1 MTVEEAIAL
10 LQREDPKAEVY
21 VCHFAKFGTRACP
34 RIHPLA
40 DIAWID
46 GRLVLV
52 EADDRKLF
60 LASV

>member
-1 MTVEEAIAL
+1 MTVEEAIKE
-10 LQREDPKAEVY
+10 LQKQDAKAEVY

>member
-1 MTVEEAIAL
+1 MTVEEAIKE
-10 LQREDPKAEVY
+10 LQKQDAKVEVY
-21 VCHFAKFGTRACP
+21 VCHFAKFGTRAYP

-52 EADDRKLF
+52 EADDRKLS

>member
-1 MTVEEAIAL
+1 MTVEEAIKE
-10 LQREDPKAEVY
+10 LQKQDAKAELH
-21 VCHFAKFGTRACP
+21 VCHFAKMGSNAYP

-40 DIAWID
+40 DIAWLD

>member
-1 MTVEEAIAL
+1 MTVEEAIRE
-10 LQREDPKAEVY
+10 LQKQDAKAEVF
-21 VCHFAKFGTRACP
+21 VCHFAKFGTKACP